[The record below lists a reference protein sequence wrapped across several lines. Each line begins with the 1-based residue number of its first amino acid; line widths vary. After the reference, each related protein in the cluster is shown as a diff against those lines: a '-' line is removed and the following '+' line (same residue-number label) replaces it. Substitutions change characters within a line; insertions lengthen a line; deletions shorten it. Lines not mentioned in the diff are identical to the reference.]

1 MYNYIP
7 MSLEASS
14 TTVISKNTIKRL
26 IRDVRSISGDDSLV
40 DNGIHYKHSD
50 QDILKGQ
57 ALIIGPG
64 DTPYSHGFYL
74 FDISY
79 PHDYPHRP
87 PTVKFHTNDGVTRM
101 NPNLYK
107 CGKVCVSI
115 LNTWR
120 GDAWTG
126 CQTISTVLLSLASLL
141 NSEPLL
147 NEPGVDSSNRDFA
160 TYNHIIRYKNFETA
174 IHMVLTSSSLR
185 ALYSSFTDVMDR
197 HFVDNYETIVSL
209 ASAAK
214 ETLPEGVLAT
224 QIYRMQIVPN
234 YDFLLAKLARLYK
247 QLAKLK

>member
-1 MYNYIP
+1 
-7 MSLEASS
+7 MSRDEPP

-26 IRDVRSISGDDSLV
+26 IRDVRSLSGDDSLT
-40 DNGIHYKHSD
+40 DHGIHYKHSD
-50 QDILKGQ
+50 EDILKGQ
-57 ALIIGPG
+57 ALIIGPE

-87 PTVKFHTNDGVTRM
+87 PTVKFQTNDGVTRM

-147 NEPGVDSSNRDFA
+147 NEPGLDSSNPDFA
-160 TYNHIIRYKNFETA
+160 TYNHIIRYKNFDAA
-174 IHMVLTSSSLR
+174 IHMVLTSTSLR
-185 ALYSSFTDVMDR
+185 HRYSC
-197 HFVDNYETIVSL
+197 FVDIKT
-209 ASAAK
+209 
-214 ETLPEGVLAT
+214 
-224 QIYRMQIVPN
+224 
-234 YDFLLAKLARLYK
+234 
-247 QLAKLK
+247 

>member
-1 MYNYIP
+1 
-7 MSLEASS
+7 MSRDDSS
-14 TTVISKNTIKRL
+14 TTVISKNTVKRL
-26 IRDVRSISGDDSLV
+26 IRDVRALSGDGSLA
-40 DNGIHYKHSD
+40 DHGIYYKHSD
-50 QDILKGQ
+50 EDILKGQ
-57 ALIIGPG
+57 ALIIGPK

-87 PTVKFHTNDGVTRM
+87 PTVKFQTNDGVTRM

-147 NEPGVDSSNRDFA
+147 NEPGVDSNNPDFPI
-160 TYNHIIRYKNFETA
+160 YNHIIRYKNFDTA
-174 IHMVLTSSSLR
+174 IYMVLTSPALR
-185 ALYSSFTDVMDR
+185 NHYSCFIDTMET
-197 HFVDNYETIVSL
+197 HFKNNYDTIVSL
-209 ASAAK
+209 AYSAN
-214 ETLPEGVLAT
+214 TDLPEGILST
-224 QIYRMQIVPN
+224 QIYRMQIIPH
-234 YDFLLAKLARLYK
+234 YESLLTKLARLYK
-247 QLAKLK
+247 NLAKLK